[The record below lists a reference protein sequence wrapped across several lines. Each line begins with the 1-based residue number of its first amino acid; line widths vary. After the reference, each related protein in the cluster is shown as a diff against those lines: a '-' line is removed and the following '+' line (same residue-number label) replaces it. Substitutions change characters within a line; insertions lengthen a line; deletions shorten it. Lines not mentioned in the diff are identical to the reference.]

1 MFPVQTRKFFPS
13 IFLAILIAALVGS
26 CSVLNRPPE
35 FNGAVY
41 ASPAPP
47 PDFTL
52 PSTRGGEFTLS
63 AQEDVVTLI
72 YFGYTFCPDICPQ
85 TLGLVRSALERLD
98 PEERARI
105 ELVFVSV
112 DPARD
117 SLPVMAAYLSRF
129 DPSFFGVL
137 PDPAALD
144 GLVETYDAYAA
155 PDLPDAETAA
165 YEVSHSSV
173 VYVLDKRGDLRLGF
187 FNGMDPG
194 DMASDLRVLVRE

>member
-1 MFPVQTRKFFPS
+1 MNVLRL
-13 IFLAILIAALVGS
+13 IRYGAWALVAVAAIIAAVFVIVPSLSPRNDAVTIGGPFT
-26 CSVLNRPPE
+26 LTDQ
-35 FNGAVY
+35 NGATVTE
-41 ASPAPP
+41 AA
-47 PDFTL
+47 L
-52 PSTRGGEFTLS
+52 KGHPS
-63 AQEDVVTLI
+63 LI

-155 PDLPDAETAA
+155 PDLPDAETGA